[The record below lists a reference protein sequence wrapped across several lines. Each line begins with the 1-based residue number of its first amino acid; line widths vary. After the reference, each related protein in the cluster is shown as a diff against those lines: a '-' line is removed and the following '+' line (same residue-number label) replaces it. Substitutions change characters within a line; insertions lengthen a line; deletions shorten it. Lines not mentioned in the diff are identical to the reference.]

1 MKNLLFLIEEFLL
14 SGRDYKMLI
23 VVQIGLPR
31 QAMVAIGYVAQ

>member
-14 SGRDYKMLI
+14 IDHDYKMLI
-23 VVQIGLPR
+23 VVQTGLPC